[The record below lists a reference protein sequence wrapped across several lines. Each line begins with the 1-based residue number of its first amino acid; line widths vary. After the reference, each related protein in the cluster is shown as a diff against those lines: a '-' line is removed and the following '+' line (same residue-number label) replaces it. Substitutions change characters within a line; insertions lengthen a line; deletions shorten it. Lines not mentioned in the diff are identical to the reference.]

1 MTKTENDEAYED
13 GFKAGKEGNF
23 LSDAGKIAALPIT
36 HRAEIWNK
44 GYDEGARHR
53 GEESSE
59 EETSS
64 NDSSSSSDSSCY
76 LTTTCVNV
84 MGLPNNCLE
93 LQVLRKFRNKILM
106 PTSKGRKAIQE
117 YHKLAP
123 EIVQSI
129 DGRGNAEFI
138 WKQIYTDIRH
148 AVSLVLNNDF
158 EGAFKHYK
166 QVTLN
171 LKEKYLS

>member
-1 MTKTENDEAYED
+1 MAKTENDKAHED

-23 LSDAGKIAALPIT
+23 LTDLGKVAALPIT
-36 HRAEIWNK
+36 QRAAIWEK

-53 GEESSE
+53 GEESSDD
-59 EETSS
+59 ETSS
-64 NDSSSSSDSSCY
+64 DNSSSSSDSSCY
-76 LTTTCVNV
+76 LTTACVNV

-106 PTSKGRKAIQE
+106 PTSRGKKAVQE

-129 DGRGNAEFI
+129 DGRGNAEYI
-138 WKQIYTDIRH
+138 WQQIYTNIRH
-148 AVSLVLNNDF
+148 AVSLVLNKDF

-166 QVTLN
+166 EITLN
-171 LKEKYLS
+171 LKDKFL

>member
-1 MTKTENDEAYED
+1 MAKTENDKAYED
-13 GFKAGKEGNF
+13 GLKAGKEGN
-23 LSDAGKIAALPIT
+23 LLTDLGKTAAFTIT
-36 HRAEIWNK
+36 SRAEIWNK

-53 GEESSE
+53 GEESSV

-76 LTTTCVNV
+76 LTTACVTA

-93 LQVLRKFRNKILM
+93 LQVLREFRNKILM
-106 PTSKGRKAIQE
+106 STSKGRKAVQE

-148 AVSLVLNNDF
+148 AVSLVLNNNF